1 MRRGLHTGGGR
12 RVSRKTDGER
22 IMNEAMSPFYVHVQ
36 LDESLAPPLAITT
49 VVSLLFFSIYVL
61 LIPVGEQKSCHI
73 RMTSVFYRQS
83 AGETNFI
90 F

>member
-1 MRRGLHTGGGR
+1 M
-12 RVSRKTDGER
+12 
-22 IMNEAMSPFYVHVQ
+22 Q

-49 VVSLLFFSIYVL
+49 VVSLLFLTIYVL
-61 LIPVGEQKSCHI
+61 FILLGEQKSCHI
-73 RMTSVFYRQS
+73 RMTSIFYRQS